1 MQRFELRKN
10 VGAIHHIPVG
20 KPLGLIAKKLFNVL
34 LYSAH
39 PQLLQ
44 QERHE
49 IPVREVTE
57 LLGFKSHNMDVLK
70 DALRDLVDLRI
81 EWNALEDAGKS
92 EWAITSALAEAKIAN
107 GVCTYAYSPTLRDK
121 LANPEVWEMI
131 DLHLQRRFTRS
142 HTWSLYENVVRYRKV
157 GRTREFSIALLAGLL
172 GLKDSKTYSQFKY
185 LKRDVLNPAMAEIN
199 EKSDIEVTLLPPRRL
214 RRKVVAVQFEVK
226 EREAD
231 QARRDVSRRL
241 KRFGLGQRDINMAL
255 KMHSDEK
262 LTAILDEIEHR
273 MKNQKINNPRA
284 YTVTVL
290 RQFDGDVVSE
300 VQKMRDAT
308 QRCREAESRSRAL
321 ALESRRQQEREFAQY
336 QADRIAEEERGLTEE
351 AATRLKEAFVEHL
364 KSEMPF
370 VFEVYSTGGEDKPLV
385 RHQLHQFKVSRL
397 LPDGDQDFKKW
408 RETHESSI

>member
-1 MQRFELRKN
+1 LQRFELRKN

-34 LYSAH
+34 LYKAH
-39 PQLLQ
+39 RQLLQ

-49 IPVREVTE
+49 ISVREVTE

-70 DALRDLVDLRI
+70 DALGDLVDLRI
-81 EWNALEDAGKS
+81 EWNALGDAGKC
-92 EWAITSALAEAKIAN
+92 EWAITSALAEARIAD
-107 GVCTYAYSPTLRDK
+107 GVCTYAYAPTLRDK

-131 DLHLQRRFTRS
+131 DLHLQRRFNRS

-199 EKSDIEVTLLPPRRL
+199 EKSDIEVTLLPPKRL

-231 QARRDVSRRL
+231 HARHDVSERL
-241 KRFGLGQRDINMAL
+241 KKFGLGQRDINMAL
-255 KMHSDEK
+255 EMHSDEK

-273 MKNQKINNPRA
+273 MEAQKINNPRA
-284 YTVTVL
+284 YTATVL
-290 RQFDGDVVSE
+290 RQFDGDVVPE
-300 VQKMRDAT
+300 VQQERESRRRSRD
-308 QRCREAESRSRAL
+308 AESRSRAL
-321 ALESRRQQEREFAQY
+321 ALENRRQQEREFARF
-336 QADRIAEEERGLTEE
+336 QADRVAEEERTLTE
-351 AATRLKEAFVEHL
+351 AAAIRLKEAFVEHL

-370 VFEVYSTGGEDKPLV
+370 VFEIYCTGGEDKPLV
-385 RHQLHQFKVSRL
+385 RHQLHQFKVKTL
-397 LPDGDQDFKKW
+397 LSQEDQSFDRWMKAPN
-408 RETHESSI
+408 R